1 MSLASGSIDLKSL
14 KVASQEAN
22 SYITNISGSGII
34 VHPETISAG
43 ANYVQIDGNGFYIKT
58 PGSASIDVSNDK
70 ILANFTANEI
80 SFYDGLGNIDTNKL
94 ASFTSNG
101 VTIGKVSSGMS
112 RIEIA
117 SSGLRVIQ
125 NNNGSDEAIAQ
136 LGYGEGNA
144 SGSISVAPYYDLGVR
159 KRDAEAYDPTKT
171 YSVGDLCKNEGITYV
186 CKTAIV
192 GGEVWDS
199 SHWMFHLGQYSFVE
213 GWHCVAS
220 LFASHAEG
228 DNTKALGSRSH
239 TEGDRTTTFGY
250 ASHAEGMYSSA
261 RESYSHAEGLYGRAR
276 GLASHAEGRES
287 EASGEISH
295 AEGYLTNAYGDF
307 SHAQNE
313 GTTATRKSQT
323 VLGRFNDVDTGGT
336 DTTTYGD
343 YCIIVGNGTSKTN
356 PSNALTVDWSG
367 RLTIAGHNSP
377 IGTVIDSYLE
387 TATNATSGTW
397 IEICNITL
405 DPGVWLITCG
415 VRWPSNSTE
424 YRRLNIS
431 ETSADNTINL
441 SVAPVN
447 GTVTQTRMS
456 RVFNLTTQKT
466 YYLNATHNAGTTL
479 SMPAGGAE
487 SINFMR
493 ATRIA

>member
-70 ILANFTANEI
+70 ILANFTANGI

-101 VTIGKVSSGMS
+101 ATIGKISNGMS

-117 SSGLRVIQ
+117 SNGLRVIQ
-125 NNNGSDEAIAQ
+125 NNSGSNEIIAH
-136 LGYGEGNA
+136 LGYGEGNT
-144 SGSISVAPYYDLGVR
+144 GGGISVAPYYDLGVR
-159 KRDAEAYDPTKT
+159 KRDAETYDPTKT
-171 YSVGDLCKNEGITYV
+171 YAIGDLCKKAGTTYV
-186 CKTAIV
+186 CKTAIN
-192 GGEVWDS
+192 GGEAWDS
-199 SHWMFHLGQYSFVE
+199 SHWTYHLGQYSYVE
-213 GWHCVAS
+213 GWHCIAS
-220 LFASHAEG
+220 LFAAHAEGDSTVALGTRSHAEG
-228 DNTKALGSRSH
+228 SYTIASGS
-239 TEGDRTTTFGY
+239 D
-250 ASHAEGMYSSA
+250 SHAEGFRSKA
-261 RESYSHAEGLYGRAR
+261 EGNQSHAEGLYGKAS

-287 EASGEISH
+287 EASGEASH
-295 AEGYLTNAYGDF
+295 AESYLTNAYGDF

-313 GTTATRKSQT
+313 GTVATRKSQT
-323 VLGRFNDVDTGGT
+323 VLGRFNNTDTGGT

-387 TATNATSGTW
+387 TAKNATSGTW
-397 IEICNITL
+397 VEICNITL

-415 VRWPSNSTE
+415 VRWPSNSTG
-424 YRRLNIS
+424 RRQINIS
-431 ETSADNTINL
+431 ETSGDNTLNYTA
-441 SVAPVN
+441 APVS
-447 GTVTQTRMS
+447 GTVTQARWS

-466 YYLNATHNAGTTL
+466 LYLNASHTAGTTL